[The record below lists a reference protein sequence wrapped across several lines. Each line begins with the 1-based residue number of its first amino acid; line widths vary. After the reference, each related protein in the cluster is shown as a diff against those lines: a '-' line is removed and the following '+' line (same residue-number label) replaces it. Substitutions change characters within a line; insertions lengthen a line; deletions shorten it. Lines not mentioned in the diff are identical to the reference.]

1 VEEKEFST
9 TQLFGKY
16 KGEYIHLQSKWR
28 IFHMVGGPQGS
39 QSVEGEKADLK
50 QLEKYLRKAYLS
62 EKYFDG
68 KIK

>member
-1 VEEKEFST
+1 
-9 TQLFGKY
+9 
-16 KGEYIHLQSKWR
+16 
-28 IFHMVGGPQGS
+28 MVGGPQGS